1 MAILSILRVLMFLVA
16 SFKGEKRK
24 TLTSLEQVLSFIYLG
39 CNPLGDRTEGKRC
52 EWKRKAFFHR
62 PLGMVPFTTLLKF
75 ICLFA
80 LFLQRVMYFLQ
91 LFSLVPLFFSF
102 FSVLFCHTA
111 SSPIPFLPSG
121 TSFLSCVGC
130 GPPPSPTSIEPDVW
144 SSTDPLKVVLLQ
156 PFLNDQAQHVS
167 ARGPFHLFCQAT
179 GKLEEPCVN

>member
-1 MAILSILRVLMFLVA
+1 MKVDIMAILSILRVLMFLVA

-52 EWKRKAFFHR
+52 EWKRKAFFRR

-91 LFSLVPLFFSF
+91 LFSLVPLFF
-102 FSVLFCHTA
+102 
-111 SSPIPFLPSG
+111 FL
-121 TSFLSCVGC
+121 SFLSSSVTQPHLLYLSLLLVLPFCLVWDVVHLLH
-130 GPPPSPTSIEPDVW
+130 PPV
-144 SSTDPLKVVLLQ
+144 SSLMFGL
-156 PFLNDQAQHVS
+156 AQT
-167 ARGPFHLFCQAT
+167 L
-179 GKLEEPCVN
+179 